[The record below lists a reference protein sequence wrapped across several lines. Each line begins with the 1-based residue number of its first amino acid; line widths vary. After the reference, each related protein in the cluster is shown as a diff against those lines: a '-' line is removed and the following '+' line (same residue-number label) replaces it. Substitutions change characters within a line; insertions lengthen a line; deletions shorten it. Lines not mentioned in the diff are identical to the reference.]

1 MGILSIYRKTADH
14 KGWVCPP
21 GGAAI
26 LLFIPGILGFVG
38 QMCKS
43 LAGAI
48 AKQYVA
54 LNATIRSSDVIW
66 SFLFGAAFLHENPT
80 ATQIVGVVI
89 IVDLMMDLVYGKT
102 LLSKA
107 QKGG

>member
-43 LAGAI
+43 LAGAL

-54 LNATIRSSDVIW
+54 LNATIRSSDVVW
-66 SFLFGAAFLHENPT
+66 SFVFGAAFLDQKPT
-80 ATQIVGVVI
+80 GTQIVGVVL
-89 IVDLMMDLVYGKT
+89 IVDIMLDLVVGKT
-102 LLSKA
+102 LLSNA
-107 QKGG
+107 L